1 MRKIDKGVPLASF
14 SEFVRTHRPVKWEDA
29 KDVSRVWREY
39 ILEYEQHRLSG
50 YTEEPLS
57 LDDAHIDHFRKQS
70 LFNTL
75 IFNWNNYIVDK
86 NNDTYGARFKDKIVT
101 TKADNERLINPAAE
115 DASRFYKYGLNGR
128 IEVADGLSE
137 PEKDRAVFTRRAFNL
152 NEASLVERRRVI
164 INTIL
169 GPYDDLSDELILE
182 ALAAEGFTSVVEQ
195 LLKER
200 KQEEDIQ

>member
-1 MRKIDKGVPLASF
+1 MPMRKIDKGAPIASF
-14 SEFVRTHRPVKWEDA
+14 TEFVRTHRPVKWEDA

-39 ILEYEQHRLSG
+39 ILEYEQHHLSG
-50 YTEEPLS
+50 YTEEPLR
-57 LDDAHIDHFRKQS
+57 LDDTHIDHFRKQS

-75 IFNWNNYIVDK
+75 IFNWDNYIVDK
-86 NNDTYGARFKDKIVT
+86 KNDTYGARYKDKVVT
-101 TKADNERLINPAAE
+101 TIASNERLINPATE
-115 DASRFYKYGLNGR
+115 DASRFFKYGLNGR
-128 IEVADGLSE
+128 IDVAEGLGE
-137 PEKDRAVFTRRAFNL
+137 LEKDRAIFTMQAFNL

-182 ALAAEGFTSVVEQ
+182 ALSAEGFTSVVEQ

-200 KQEEDIQ
+200 N